1 MRWITRVFVSAAVR
15 RIAVICVLALLGWL
29 GIGTARATNA
39 CPPGGSCD
47 AGTAYSDC
55 MSGLQEYFNT
65 RLAPSEKAQVTGL
78 VCEYTTGYSGA
89 TGYAWY
95 WGKAMTGNSYY
106 DSGVRS
112 YFLGTKTC
120 SSRPQTT
127 GKPWQSSAGDIRD
140 GTVSCESGCETT
152 WFSNGDGT
160 STGMPVGQVCKWDD
174 PDMCSMYPGSYWNSQ
189 VMGCEYPEPETCPA
203 GQQKNAA
210 GNCVDNKCPSG
221 MVEGPAG
228 TCINE
233 KNECPAGEVKSPT
246 GQCLPGDG
254 QCAQGEA
261 RRPNG
266 TCGKDSDG
274 DGVADDD
281 DDNPDNDTDKET
293 FSGGDNCNSPPS
305 CSGSPVA
312 CGMARIQWRIECNTR
327 RNETV
332 SGGSCSSMPICKGE
346 KCNAMEYTQLLQ
358 QWKAACA
365 LEKLASQQPGQG
377 GGGDNSD
384 LIAYLSS
391 GGTVNTDAMG
401 NGGIEVGDPWG
412 DGTGSPGD
420 DFQPDGSGFGYS
432 SSCPTF
438 PVVNVMGTS
447 LDFNNG
453 PLCDWLALGGQLVLI
468 LAALASLRIV
478 AGSAA

>member
-1 MRWITRVFVSAAVR
+1 MRWIARVFVSAAVR
-15 RIAVICVLALLGWL
+15 RIAVVCVLALLGL
-29 GIGTARATNA
+29 FGIGTARAASYPDQGAAWSA
-39 CPPGGSCD
+39 CLAANDQHIAAFKVAIGPDD
-47 AGTAYSDC
+47 AQHVTGRCEWEDPRYLDNYASRLFLRGNYYASMGEYSFPMAKTCAARPD
-55 MSGLQEYFNT
+55 
-65 RLAPSEKAQVTGL
+65 VTGL
-78 VCEYTTGYSGA
+78 GPWSTMVSTREGTTQC
-89 TGYAWY
+89 
-95 WGKAMTGNSYY
+95 
-106 DSGVRS
+106 DSGCWRS
-112 YFLGTKTC
+112 WY
-120 SSRPQTT
+120 
-127 GKPWQSSAGDIRD
+127 
-140 GTVSCESGCETT
+140 
-152 WFSNGDGT
+152 SNGDGT
-160 STGMPVGQVCKWDD
+160 MTGKTTLGAVCSGNNEAS
-174 PDMCSMYPGSYWNSQ
+174 CAAIGGGMYFNPAIY
-189 VMGCEYPEPETCPA
+189 GCELPEVETCPV

-210 GNCVDNKCPSG
+210 GDCVVNQCPSG
-221 MVEGPAG
+221 MVEGPTG

-266 TCGKDSDG
+266 TCGKDFNG

-293 FSGGDNCNSPPS
+293 FSGGDNCTSPPS

-312 CGMARIQWRIECNTR
+312 CGQARIQWRIECNTR
-327 RNETV
+327 RNETIA
-332 SGGSCSSMPICKGE
+332 GGACNAMPICKGE
-346 KCNAMEYTQLLQ
+346 KCNAMEYSQLLQ

-365 LEKLASQQPGQG
+365 LEKLVNQQPGQG

-412 DGTGSPGD
+412 GGTGSPGD

>member
-15 RIAVICVLALLGWL
+15 RIAAVCVLVLLGWL
-29 GIGTARATNA
+29 GIGTARAQ
-39 CPPGGSCD
+39 SCGYLVPCATEAEAYAFVYAEQSRLMSIGC
-47 AGTAYSDC
+47 AGISAERTKRGPITKSGRRYQGDVLWVANDGPICSASALWSASGDC
-55 MSGLQEYFNT
+55 S
-65 RLAPSEKAQVTGL
+65 A
-78 VCEYTTGYSGA
+78 
-89 TGYAWY
+89 
-95 WGKAMTGNSYY
+95 
-106 DSGVRS
+106 
-112 YFLGTKTC
+112 
-120 SSRPQTT
+120 RPDKV
-127 GKPWQSSAGDIRD
+127 GKPWQSSATDVREGS
-140 GTVSCESGCETT
+140 VSCEDGCEAV
-152 WFSNGDGT
+152 WSPNGDGT
-160 STGMPVGQVCKWDD
+160 ATGFFGVTGNACIWPLED
-174 PDMCSMYPGSYWNSQ
+174 CSKHPGTYWNPV
-189 VMGCEYPEPETCPA
+189 VMSCEYPEPETCPA

-210 GNCVDNKCPSG
+210 GNCVDNQCPAG

-246 GQCLPGDG
+246 GQCLPGEG
-254 QCAQGEA
+254 RCAQGEA
-261 RRPNG
+261 RGKDG
-266 TCGKDSDG
+266 TCKRDSDG
-274 DGVADDD
+274 DGVPDNE
-281 DDNPDNDTDKET
+281 DDNPDNDDPNES
-293 FSGGDNCNSPPS
+293 FSGGDDCNSPPA
-305 CSGSPVA
+305 CNGSPIA
-312 CGMARIQWRIECNTR
+312 CGQARIQWRIECNTR
-327 RNETV
+327 RNVTIT
-332 SGGSCSSMPICKGE
+332 GGACTSMPICAGKE
-346 KCNAMEYTQLLQ
+346 CNAMEYSQLLQ

-365 LEKLASQQPGQG
+365 LDKLANRSPGEG
-377 GGGDNSD
+377 GSGDNSD
-384 LIAYLSS
+384 LIGYLSS

>member
-1 MRWITRVFVSAAVR
+1 MHWITRVFVSAAVR

-29 GIGTARATNA
+29 GIGTARAQMYPDQAAAYAAAQAWLASNF
-39 CPPGGSCD
+39 PVPGVDVADQVQCIQ
-47 AGTAYSDC
+47 Y
-55 MSGLQEYFNT
+55 Y
-65 RLAPSEKAQVTGL
+65 PSPSFQYVAR
-78 VCEYTTGYSGA
+78 
-89 TGYAWY
+89 
-95 WGKAMTGNSYY
+95 
-106 DSGVRS
+106 VRS
-112 YFLGTKTC
+112 KSRGCDSTPGHYLYAQFPHDPNHTC
-120 SSRPQTT
+120 SSRPDIVGLGPWSTLVSTREGTT
-127 GKPWQSSAGDIRD
+127 QCDAGCWR
-140 GTVSCESGCETT
+140 S
-152 WFSNGDGT
+152 WYSNGDGT
-160 STGMPVGQVCKWDD
+160 MTGKTTLGLACDGNNEMSCAAIGGG
-174 PDMCSMYPGSYWNSQ
+174 MYFNPAIN
-189 VMGCEYPEPETCPA
+189 GCELPEIETCPA

-210 GNCVDNKCPSG
+210 GDCVVNQCPSG
-221 MVEGPAG
+221 MVEGPTG

-246 GQCLPGDG
+246 GQCLPGEG

-293 FSGGDNCNSPPS
+293 FSGGDNCSSPPS

-332 SGGSCSSMPICKGE
+332 SGGSCASMPICKGE
-346 KCNAMEYTQLLQ
+346 KCNALEYSQLLQ

-365 LEKLASQQPGQG
+365 LEKIASQQPGQG

-438 PVVNVMGTS
+438 PVVNVMGTT

>member
-1 MRWITRVFVSAAVR
+1 MRWIARVFVSAAVR
-15 RIAVICVLALLGWL
+15 RIAVLCVLILFGAL
-29 GIGTARATNA
+29 GIGTARASSYPTQGLAYASCAADLAAVGNKVVHQG
-39 CPPGGSCD
+39 CDQVGNYYYCVVWINGVGSSTRSCGTFSGTGHGEYYGWP
-47 AGTAYSDC
+47 AG
-55 MSGLQEYFNT
+55 
-65 RLAPSEKAQVTGL
+65 
-78 VCEYTTGYSGA
+78 
-89 TGYAWY
+89 
-95 WGKAMTGNSYY
+95 
-106 DSGVRS
+106 
-112 YFLGTKTC
+112 KTC
-120 SSRPQTT
+120 LNQPEIT
-127 GKPWQSSAGDIRD
+127 GKPFNSFATDIRD
-140 GTVSCESGCETT
+140 GTVSCELGCQVT
-152 WFSNGDGT
+152 WYSNGDGT
-160 STGMPVGQVCKWDD
+160 AQGLAFGDVCLTASH
-174 PDMCSMYPGSYWNSQ
+174 DMCASHPGTYYNLK
-189 VMGCEYPEPETCPA
+189 VMGCEPIEPETCPA
-203 GQQKNAA
+203 GQLKNAA
-210 GNCVDNKCPSG
+210 GNCVDNTCPAG

-228 TCINE
+228 TCIND

-246 GQCLPGDG
+246 GQCLPGEG

-266 TCGKDSDG
+266 TCGKDTNG

-281 DDNPDNDTDKET
+281 DDNPDNDSDKET

-346 KCNAMEYTQLLQ
+346 KCNALEYSQLLQ

-365 LEKLASQQPGQG
+365 LEKLASQQPGQ
-377 GGGDNSD
+377 GGDNSD